1 MTTGITA
8 FHYQSGSTKIHILDA
23 RFKLILTALTSITLL
38 NVSAW
43 ALVVMSGMLTALCW
57 HIGMPLLSAAR
68 ELRYFFI
75 LLLMVFVARVLSTS
89 GESLVQIGFLE
100 ISKQGLVDGGL
111 VCWRLLLIVTLGLV
125 LISTTRVSEIKR
137 SVAWFFKPMPGVPE
151 KRLATMLGL
160 IVRFIPVIFAMAGEV
175 TAAQQARGIGSRK
188 NPFFRLKTFTIPLL
202 RAVFRDA
209 GNLALAME
217 ARCYSE
223 EGIRGMTSAPPG
235 DWVMLIAGTSLCMV
249 AFFI

>member
-1 MTTGITA
+1 M
-8 FHYQSGSTKIHILDA
+8 IHVLDA
-23 RFKLILTALTSITLL
+23 RFKLFLMALASITLL

-43 ALVVMSGMLTALCW
+43 ALVVISGMLAVLCW
-57 HIGMPLLSAAR
+57 HVGLPLLSAAR

-75 LLLMVFVARVLSTS
+75 LLLMVFVARVLSTP
-89 GESLVQIGFLE
+89 GEPFVQIGFLE
-100 ISKQGLVDGGL
+100 ISNQGLVDGGL
-111 VCWRLLLIVTLGLV
+111 VCWRLLLIVLLGLV
-125 LISTTRVSEIKR
+125 LVSTTRVSEIKR
-137 SVAWFFKPMPGVPE
+137 SVAWFFKPVPGVPE

-160 IVRFIPVIFAMAGEV
+160 IVRFIPVIFAKAGEV

-188 NPFFRLKTFTIPLL
+188 NPLFRLKTFTIPLL
-202 RAVFRDA
+202 RGVFRDA

-223 EGIRGMTSAPPG
+223 EAIRGMTSATQR
-235 DWVMLIAGTSLCMV
+235 DWGMLLAGTSLCMV